1 MSLLATLR
9 AKKQIREAATLTVA
23 TVATDRGLEV
33 PSVARV
39 ATVAV
44 ASLPKQQFEASE
56 AAANEPMTQPPPG
69 DFGLSADPIP
79 LRLAGVKWG
88 GAPGF
93 NPFDNPFDACKDPAP
108 ADPDRWCWPHSTAMN
123 TAEID
128 TFTARLASFTNKG
141 LSLADAERTADR
153 LVIRDREG
161 DDRRLCLECSHL
173 QGHGR
178 RRCGNW
184 KAADVA
190 REALAPELVTMLQR
204 CSGFGGITS

>member
-1 MSLLATLR
+1 MNWLARLKNHKAPDTH
-9 AKKQIREAATLTVA
+9 ATKPTKPPEQAGGAGFVGFVA
-23 TVATDRGLEV
+23 YPLA
-33 PSVARV
+33 PFQ
-39 ATVAV
+39 
-44 ASLPKQQFEASE
+44 KFEASE

-184 KAADVA
+184 QAADVA